1 MTTKEEAMKGNIDM
15 ESKYDI
21 DETEDYVIVLK
32 PKGVNEFYLPKHV
45 LIEDDEGNAAI
56 DTENVDIRFVT
67 TSFSLK
73 DKATFEQ
80 IIERFNEYAAE
91 QSEEDDNVV

>member
-1 MTTKEEAMKGNIDM
+1 MTTKDEAMKGNIDM
-15 ESKYDI
+15 EAKYDI
-21 DETEDYVIVLK
+21 DEENDYVIVLK
-32 PKGVNEFYLPKHV
+32 PKGVNEFYLPKQV

-56 DTENVDIRFVT
+56 DTENVDIRFVS

-80 IIERFNEYAAE
+80 IIERFNEYAAS
-91 QSEEDDNVV
+91 QAEEEEV

>member
-1 MTTKEEAMKGNIDM
+1 MTKKEEAMKGNVEM
-15 ESKYDI
+15 EEKYNINDS
-21 DETEDYVIVLK
+21 EDYVIVLK
-32 PKGVNEFYLPKHV
+32 PEGVNEFYLPKQV
-45 LIEDDEGNAAI
+45 LKEDEEGNTAI

-80 IIERFNEYAAE
+80 IIERFNEYAA
-91 QSEEDDNVV
+91 SAKAGDV